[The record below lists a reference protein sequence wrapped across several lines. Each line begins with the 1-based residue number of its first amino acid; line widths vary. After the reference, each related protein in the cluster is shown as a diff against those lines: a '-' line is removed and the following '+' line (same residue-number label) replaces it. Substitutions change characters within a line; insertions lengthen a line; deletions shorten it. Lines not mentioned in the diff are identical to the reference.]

1 MLAMGPQGWRVVT
14 LPTLVRLASSQAGS
28 PAGKPISLSASVVV
42 LGDGS
47 TAAAPSGQ
55 VAFRAGG
62 RVLGTVALGPDGTA
76 VLEGVLLPA
85 GFYGIVAS
93 YGGDAEHAAAAS
105 APLPQAVLAP
115 GLPVVVAV
123 AAPRVSP
130 EGVTLE
136 AELLDAVSGRL
147 AQDAEGEVVFVAGD
161 REVAR
166 AAVRGGQARAV
177 VPEEPRGPLEAHFG
191 GGPDHAP
198 GHGFRPD
205 REAGA

>member
-1 MLAMGPQGWRVVT
+1 MT
-14 LPTLVRLASSQAGS
+14 LPTVLRLTSSRAGA
-28 PAGKPISLSASVVV
+28 PAGQPLALSAQVTV
-42 LGDGS
+42 LGPPG
-47 TAAAPSGQ
+47 TAPGGD
-55 VAFRAGG
+55 VAFRLAG
-62 RVLGTVALGPDGTA
+62 RVLGTAPLGADGSA
-76 VLEGVLLPA
+76 VLDGVLLPP
-85 GFYGIVAS
+85 GLHGLVAT
-93 YGGDAEHAAAAS
+93 YDGDARHAAAAS

-147 AQDAEGEVVFVAGD
+147 AQDAEGEVVFVAGN

-166 AAVRGGQARAV
+166 AAVRGGQARALV
-177 VPEEPRGPLEAHFG
+177 AEAPRGALEAHFG

-198 GHGFRPD
+198 GHGSRPGD
-205 REAGA
+205 DA